1 MGEQKMNEDGILA
14 FPEGFVWGAATAA
27 YQIEGNRRADGGGE
41 SIWDVF
47 ARNGGTL
54 NCDNGDIAADHYH
67 RYPEDHRLA
76 RDLGL
81 QSLRMSFSWPRI
93 SPEGS
98 SRRNQAGFDHYD
110 RVLDSLLE
118 NGLTPMVTIYHWDLP
133 QALQEKGGWL
143 NRETAYRFADHAG
156 AVVQHFGD
164 RVPYWNTTNEPWSC
178 AFLGHARGLHAPG
191 MRDYHAA
198 GVATHHLNLAHGLAV
213 SAMRPN
219 IGDGELGVVHC
230 LQVIEPFS
238 NSPEDVKAA
247 QAVDG
252 EANGLF
258 LEPLLKGSY
267 PGHMSE
273 YLPCLE
279 DDAVVRDGDLECIFQ
294 PIDFLGLNYYVH
306 EVVRFERTIPI
317 LHARRMAPQ
326 GPLTTI
332 GSGLRPDGLEEIL
345 LKPGRDYGSR
355 LPIFVTEVGY
365 LFNDYVNPEGRVN
378 DSARIRYYDEA
389 FRAAK
394 RAMEKGVDLR
404 GIYVWTLLD
413 DFEWDSGYS
422 SRYGIVFVEYGT
434 QRRYPKD
441 SAYWLRDVA
450 RRNGLAAPPGYGP
463 SA

>member
-1 MGEQKMNEDGILA
+1 MDDDEILA

-27 YQIEGNRRADGGGE
+27 YQIEGHRRADGGGE

-54 NCDNGDIAADHYH
+54 NGDNGDLAADHYR
-67 RYPEDHRLA
+67 RYPRDHALA
-76 RDLGL
+76 RELGL
-81 QSLRMSFSWPRI
+81 GSLRLSFSWPRI

-98 SRRNQAGFDHYD
+98 TRRNRAGFDHYD
-110 RVLDSLLE
+110 RVLESLLE
-118 NGLTPMVTIYHWDLP
+118 HGLTPMVTLYHWDLP
-133 QALQEKGGWL
+133 QALQERGGWL

-156 AVVQHFGD
+156 AVVEHFGD
-164 RVPYWNTTNEPWSC
+164 RVPYWITTNEPWSC

-191 MRDYHAA
+191 LRDYRAA
-198 GVATHHLNLAHGLAV
+198 GIAAHHLNLAHGLAV
-213 SAMRPN
+213 PAVRAHA
-219 IGDGELGVVHC
+219 GAARLGVTHC

-238 NSPEDVKAA
+238 NAPEDLEAA
-247 QAVDG
+247 RTVDG

-267 PGHMSE
+267 PGHMLP
-273 YLPCLE
+273 YLPCLG
-279 DDAVVRDGDLECIFQ
+279 DDTIVRAGDLDLISA

-317 LHARRMAPQ
+317 VHARRMAPL
-326 GPLTTI
+326 GPLTSI

-355 LPIFVTEVGY
+355 LPIYVTEVGY
-365 LFNDYVNPEGRVN
+365 LFNDYVNPDGRVN
-378 DSARIRYYDEA
+378 DTARIRYYDEA
-389 FRAAK
+389 FRAAD
-394 RAMEKGVDLR
+394 RAMKKGVDLR

-422 SRYGIVFVEYGT
+422 SRYGIVFVDYGT
-434 QRRYPKD
+434 QRRVPKD

-450 RRNGLAAPPGYGP
+450 GRNGLAAPPGSRRPG
-463 SA
+463 

>member
-1 MGEQKMNEDGILA
+1 MNEGGILA

-27 YQIEGNRRADGGGE
+27 YQIEGHRRADGGGE

-47 ARNGGTL
+47 ARTGGTL

-81 QSLRMSFSWPRI
+81 ESLRMSFSWPRI

-98 SRRNQAGFDHYD
+98 SRRNQAGIDHYD

-118 NGLTPMVTIYHWDLP
+118 NGLTPMVTVYHWDLP

-143 NRETAYRFADHAG
+143 NRDTAYRFADHAG
-156 AVVQHFGD
+156 AVAQHFGD

-238 NSPEDVKAA
+238 SSPEDVKAA

-273 YLPCLE
+273 YLPCLD
-279 DDAVVRDGDLECIFQ
+279 DDAVVRDGDLECISQ

-306 EVVRFERTIPI
+306 EVVQFERTIPI

-326 GPLTTI
+326 GPFTTI

-345 LKPGRDYGSR
+345 LKPGRDYGST

-378 DSARIRYYDEA
+378 DTARIRYYDEA

-422 SRYGIVFVEYGT
+422 SRYGIVYVEYGT
-434 QRRYPKD
+434 QRRCPKD